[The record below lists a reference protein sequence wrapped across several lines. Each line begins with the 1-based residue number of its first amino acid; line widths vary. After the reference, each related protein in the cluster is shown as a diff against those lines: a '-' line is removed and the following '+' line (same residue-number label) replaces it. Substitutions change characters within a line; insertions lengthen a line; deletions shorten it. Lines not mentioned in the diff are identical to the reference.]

1 MGADYEGQER
11 GIEELKALSPEAKGY
26 LNHHLHNSLTGIIAG
41 IETGNLDIA
50 KQEAWHILED
60 LKSIG
65 C

>member
-11 GIEELKALSPEAKGY
+11 GIEELKSLSPEAKGY
-26 LNHHLHNSLTGIIAG
+26 LNHHLRNSLTGIIGG

-60 LKSIG
+60 LERIG

>member
-11 GIEELKALSPEAKGY
+11 GIEELKALSPEAKRY
-26 LNHHLHNSLTGIIAG
+26 LNHHFRNSLTGIIAG

-50 KQEAWHILED
+50 KQEAWHISED
-60 LKSIG
+60 LKRIG